1 MMETP
6 LSYSCE
12 RRKEYVLDGNDC
24 ADAFFKCSETLAKL
38 QAESKTEALYLAR
51 RYRTQ
56 LMYRKPDGSFS
67 VFPRSKSSSW
77 LTSYT
82 AKVFAMANTLI
93 RIDESIIC
101 VAIKWLIQNSQM
113 AHGKFVESGNV
124 FDKRIMSM
132 PGSMAKAVSYLE
144 GRLPSLTDSYAVAI
158 TSYALAVANKNKFRR
173 DILFKF
179 ASSGL
184 NHWPMANHLFTL
196 EATAYALLA
205 LVKVKSTTMV
215 YQALAEYWMDAQ
227 DNYDANSMDI
237 DIKIAGHAETTSFRV
252 NRENAME
259 TRYTIYHIVS
269 LYYKRP
275 SSINTLNNCERFNIT
290 VVLEPVTQAEGANV
304 YLLKIEILYKNKD
317 TDAGMTIVDI
327 SHLTGYMPDLEDLNR
342 LSSGRDKTIQMYLI
356 DTSPSEKVSLIIYL
370 DKVSHTVKDEI
381 AFKIKQTMSVGV
393 LQPAVISIYEYD
405 EQGCSMQTKG
415 PIQNSLRQD
424 KACDAEAQI
433 DYVYQVTMESYQD
446 YKSTDIYKMRINK
459 VIKEGP
465 ADIQPNNQ
473 LRQFIGYSHC
483 REILNLKEG
492 LSYLIMGTTKDIL
505 NTHNK

>member
-51 RYRTQ
+51 
-56 LMYRKPDGSFS
+56 S
-67 VFPRSKSSSW
+67 
-77 LTSYT
+77 
-82 AKVFAMANTLI
+82 
-93 RIDESIIC
+93 
-101 VAIKWLIQNSQM
+101 
-113 AHGKFVESGNV
+113 
-124 FDKRIMSM
+124 
-132 PGSMAKAVSYLE
+132 
-144 GRLPSLTDSYAVAI
+144 
-158 TSYALAVANKNKFRR
+158 
-173 DILFKF
+173 
-179 ASSGL
+179 L
-184 NHWPMANHLFTL
+184 NHWPMANPHFTL

-304 YLLKIEILYKNKD
+304 YLLKIEIQYKNKD

-381 AFKIKQTMSVGV
+381 AFKIKQTMPVGV

-405 EQGCSMQTKG
+405 E
-415 PIQNSLRQD
+415 R
-424 KACDAEAQI
+424 E
-433 DYVYQVTMESYQD
+433 YQKSY
-446 YKSTDIYKMRINK
+446 KTTHCF
-459 VIKEGP
+459 VI
-465 ADIQPNNQ
+465 
-473 LRQFIGYSHC
+473 
-483 REILNLKEG
+483 
-492 LSYLIMGTTKDIL
+492 
-505 NTHNK
+505 

>member
-51 RYRTQ
+51 
-56 LMYRKPDGSFS
+56 S
-67 VFPRSKSSSW
+67 
-77 LTSYT
+77 
-82 AKVFAMANTLI
+82 
-93 RIDESIIC
+93 
-101 VAIKWLIQNSQM
+101 
-113 AHGKFVESGNV
+113 
-124 FDKRIMSM
+124 
-132 PGSMAKAVSYLE
+132 
-144 GRLPSLTDSYAVAI
+144 
-158 TSYALAVANKNKFRR
+158 
-173 DILFKF
+173 
-179 ASSGL
+179 L
-184 NHWPMANHLFTL
+184 NHWPMANPHFTL

-205 LVKVKSTTMV
+205 LVKVK
-215 YQALAEYWMDAQ
+215 
-227 DNYDANSMDI
+227 
-237 DIKIAGHAETTSFRV
+237 
-252 NRENAME
+252 
-259 TRYTIYHIVS
+259 IVS

-275 SSINTLNNCERFNIT
+275 SSINALNNCERFNIT

-381 AFKIKQTMSVGV
+381 AFKIKQTMPVGV

-405 EQGCSMQTKG
+405 E
-415 PIQNSLRQD
+415 R
-424 KACDAEAQI
+424 E
-433 DYVYQVTMESYQD
+433 YQKSY
-446 YKSTDIYKMRINK
+446 KTTHCF
-459 VIKEGP
+459 VI
-465 ADIQPNNQ
+465 
-473 LRQFIGYSHC
+473 
-483 REILNLKEG
+483 
-492 LSYLIMGTTKDIL
+492 
-505 NTHNK
+505 

>member
-51 RYRTQ
+51 RYQNQ

-124 FDKRIMSM
+124 FDKRIM
-132 PGSMAKAVSYLE
+132 
-144 GRLPSLTDSYAVAI
+144 
-158 TSYALAVANKNKFRR
+158 
-173 DILFKF
+173 
-179 ASSGL
+179 
-184 NHWPMANHLFTL
+184 
-196 EATAYALLA
+196 
-205 LVKVKSTTMV
+205 STTMV

-290 VVLEPVTQAEGANV
+290 VVLEP
-304 YLLKIEILYKNKD
+304 
-317 TDAGMTIVDI
+317 
-327 SHLTGYMPDLEDLNR
+327 
-342 LSSGRDKTIQMYLI
+342 
-356 DTSPSEKVSLIIYL
+356 
-370 DKVSHTVKDEI
+370 
-381 AFKIKQTMSVGV
+381 
-393 LQPAVISIYEYD
+393 
-405 EQGCSMQTKG
+405 
-415 PIQNSLRQD
+415 
-424 KACDAEAQI
+424 
-433 DYVYQVTMESYQD
+433 
-446 YKSTDIYKMRINK
+446 
-459 VIKEGP
+459 
-465 ADIQPNNQ
+465 
-473 LRQFIGYSHC
+473 
-483 REILNLKEG
+483 
-492 LSYLIMGTTKDIL
+492 
-505 NTHNK
+505 